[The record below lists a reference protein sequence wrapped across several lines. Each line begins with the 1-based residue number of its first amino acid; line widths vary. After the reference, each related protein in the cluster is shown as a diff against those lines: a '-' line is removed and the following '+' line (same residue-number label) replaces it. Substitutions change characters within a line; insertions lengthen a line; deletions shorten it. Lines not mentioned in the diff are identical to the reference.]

1 MGNENG
7 GIADY
12 FKLYSCSFVGGTGIF
27 TTISTVDLKDW
38 VLIGVSFLFLLFWLF
53 IVNREWIKM
62 IAFAYA
68 ERLHET
74 LDEQI

>member
-1 MGNENG
+1 MKTGALL
-7 GIADY
+7 II
-12 FKLYSCSFVGGTGIF
+12 LSCILVHSLVATGIF

>member
-1 MGNENG
+1 
-7 GIADY
+7 
-12 FKLYSCSFVGGTGIF
+12 
-27 TTISTVDLKDW
+27 VDLKDW
-38 VLIGVSFLFLLFWLF
+38 VLIGVFFLFLLFWLF